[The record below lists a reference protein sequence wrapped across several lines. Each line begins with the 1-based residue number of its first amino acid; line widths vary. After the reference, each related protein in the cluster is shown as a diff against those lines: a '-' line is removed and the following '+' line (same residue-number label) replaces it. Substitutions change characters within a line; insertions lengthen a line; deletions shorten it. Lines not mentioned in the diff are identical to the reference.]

1 MRAKFPSF
9 VILHRRCRSNVSA
22 VLGAA
27 LLLAAAGA
35 TGAEPEVVWHV
46 FNLPPLYIVD
56 GERKGEGIVDQ
67 ALQRQLLPALSAYR
81 HRIFEV
87 PLQRLELTIKVEPQ
101 ACALGL
107 LKNPEREKTM
117 LFSIPFLAQIPPGV
131 LVRSTDRERVASYLE
146 RSGKLSLSRLLDD
159 GRLVV
164 GVGSARSYGATID
177 QLLAPYKGKPN
188 LFTSF
193 ATRPAQS
200 LLQMEAIGRV
210 DVVPAFPYEA
220 SYLGIATGDGARALR
235 FYPLAEQP
243 DYILGHAV
251 CSKSEFGAG
260 VINAIDGVLRKR
272 AVQDAIAGYYESWLD
287 EESRGLAQRLRKQA
301 FESLPR
307 N

>member
-1 MRAKFPSF
+1 M
-9 VILHRRCRSNVSA
+9 
-22 VLGAA
+22 LGAA
-27 LLLAAAGA
+27 LLLAGAGA
-35 TGAEPEVVWHV
+35 AGAEPEVVWHV

-67 ALQRQLLPALSAYR
+67 ALQRQLLPALSGYR
-81 HRIFEV
+81 HRIVEV
-87 PLQRLELTIKVEPQ
+87 PLQRLELTIKIEPQ

-131 LVRSTDRERVASYLE
+131 LVRGTDRERVAPYLE
-146 RSGKLSLSRLLDD
+146 RSGKLSLSKLLAD

-177 QLLAPYKGKPN
+177 QLLAPYKGKSN

-200 LLQMEAIGRV
+200 LLQMEALGRV
-210 DVVPAFPYEA
+210 DVVPGFPYEA
-220 SYLGIATGDGARALR
+220 AYLGIATGEGARALR

-243 DYILGHAV
+243 DFILGHAV
-251 CSKSEFGAG
+251 CAKTEFGAE
-260 VINAIDGVLRKR
+260 VISAIDAVLRKR

-287 EESRGLAQRLRKQA
+287 DESRGLAQRLRKQLVVPA
-301 FESLPR
+301 PR